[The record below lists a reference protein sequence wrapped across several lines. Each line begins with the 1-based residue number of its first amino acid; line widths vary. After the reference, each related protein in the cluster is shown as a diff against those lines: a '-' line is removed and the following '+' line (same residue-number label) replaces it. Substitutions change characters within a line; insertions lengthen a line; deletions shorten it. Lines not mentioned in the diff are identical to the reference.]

1 MCATVLKSLK
11 YVISRCHV
19 RNRLYSWQWHY

>member
-19 RNRLYSWQWHY
+19 RDRLYSW